1 MKKLGTVKNVIH
13 DGSILL
19 QASET
24 AQKAETFR
32 PGTPVFDSRGGE
44 IGKVTRTF
52 GPVSDP
58 YISVK
63 PKGQIDAFGM
73 LNSSLYAGEFK
84 PAHRKGVN
92 KWQRK
97 GKPRKK

>member
-13 DGSILL
+13 DGTILL
-19 QASET
+19 
-24 AQKAETFR
+24 KALEISR

-44 IGKVTRTF
+44 IGKVARVF
-52 GPVSDP
+52 GPVSSP
-58 YISVK
+58 YISVR
-63 PKGQIDAFGM
+63 PKGHIDAFSM
-73 LNSSLYAGEFK
+73 LNSTLYAGEYK

-97 GKPRKK
+97 GKPQRK

>member
-1 MKKLGTVKNVIH
+1 MIKLGNVKNVTH

-19 QASET
+19 QASEI
-24 AQKAETFR
+24 FR

-44 IGKVTRTF
+44 IGKVARVF
-52 GPVSDP
+52 GPVNCP

-63 PKGQIDAFGM
+63 PKGQIDTFGI
-73 LNSSLYAGEFK
+73 LNSTLYAGEYK
-84 PAHRKGVN
+84 PAHRKGVK

-97 GKPRKK
+97 GKPQRK

>member
-1 MKKLGTVKNVIH
+1 MKKLGTVKNITR

-24 AQKAETFR
+24 FK

-44 IGKVTRTF
+44 IGTVIRTF
-52 GPVSDP
+52 GPVSAP

-63 PKGQIDAFGM
+63 PRGQIDALGTI
-73 LNSSLYAGEFK
+73 NSLLYAGEYR

-92 KWQRK
+92 RWQRK

>member
-13 DGSILL
+13 DGTILL
-19 QASET
+19 
-24 AQKAETFR
+24 KALEISR

-44 IGKVTRTF
+44 IGKVARVF
-52 GPVSDP
+52 GPVNSP
-58 YISVK
+58 YISVR
-63 PKGQIDAFGM
+63 PKGNIDAFSM
-73 LNSSLYAGEFK
+73 LNSTLYAGEYK

-97 GKPRKK
+97 GKPQRK